1 MCGFLNYVV
10 FALIWS
16 VFARIIA
23 LNLATS
29 TPDLLNHFITSG
41 AKLIEYRNDR

>member
-1 MCGFLNYVV
+1 M
-10 FALIWS
+10 FAIL
-16 VFARIIA
+16 RYQRKIIA

>member
-1 MCGFLNYVV
+1 M
-10 FALIWS
+10 FAILRYQR
-16 VFARIIA
+16 RIIA

-29 TPDLLNHFITSG
+29 TPSLLEHFTTSG

>member
-1 MCGFLNYVV
+1 M
-10 FALIWS
+10 FAILRYQR
-16 VFARIIA
+16 RIIA

-29 TPDLLNHFITSG
+29 TPSLLNHFITNG